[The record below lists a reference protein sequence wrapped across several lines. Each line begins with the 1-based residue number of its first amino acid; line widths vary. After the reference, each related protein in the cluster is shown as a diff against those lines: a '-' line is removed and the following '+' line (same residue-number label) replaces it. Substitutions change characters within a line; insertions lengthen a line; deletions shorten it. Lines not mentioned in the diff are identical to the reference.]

1 MSGIE
6 ELRQRVSDAVEHFGQ
21 INEQRA
27 TYSQRLIDLMST
39 VEGRI
44 RDQLREIEEHK
55 SKIAHRLAEI
65 EGQFA
70 KVDGI
75 DRENEQLRAMLH
87 SLLQAIDEGGRDS
100 LAETMQELEG
110 KASALINDGVAEALA
125 AEAEAPGIEAEAE
138 PATEAEPEV
147 ADAQRAEQAIEAAD
161 DTPAEVIAEA
171 GEPVAEE
178 PPAQEPPAQEPPA
191 EEPAEVAAEIEEPAA
206 EKTAEIAAET
216 EEAVAEEP
224 AGEAEAVAA
233 EGAIATG
240 DILDTPKIAEDSA
253 ENPMAVPDAPA
264 PEAIAQEPVAEEPET
279 EEPAAEEPAAED
291 VVEPAA
297 EADEPVAEEPVA
309 KSATPGSLDE
319 IMERVSKLVQETDAA
334 NAAPEPRAAEPAA
347 APEEPAEETAE
358 EAARQVSTAG
368 S

>member
-65 EGQFA
+65 EDQFA

-178 PPAQEPPAQEPPA
+178 P
-191 EEPAEVAAEIEEPAA
+191 AEVAAEIEEPAA

-264 PEAIAQEPVAEEPET
+264 PEAIAQEPVAEEPVAEEPAAEEPVAEEPET

-297 EADEPVAEEPVA
+297 EAPEPVA
-309 KSATPGSLDE
+309 KSASPGSLDE

-334 NAAPEPRAAEPAA
+334 IAAPEPHAAEPAA
-347 APEEPAEETAE
+347 APEEPAEETAKE
-358 EAARQVSTAG
+358 PARQVSAAG

>member
-100 LAETMQELEG
+100 LAETMHELED
-110 KASALINDGVAEALA
+110 KASALINVGVAEASA
-125 AEAEAPGIEAEAE
+125 AEAEAPGIGAAAE
-138 PATEAEPEV
+138 PATEAEPEG

-161 DTPAEVIAEA
+161 DTPAEAPAEIPAEA
-171 GEPVAEE
+171 DEPV
-178 PPAQEPPAQEPPA
+178 A

-279 EEPAAEEPAAED
+279 EEPAAEEPAAAQ
-291 VVEPAA
+291 EPVA
-297 EADEPVAEEPVA
+297 EAPVAEEP
-309 KSATPGSLDE
+309 
-319 IMERVSKLVQETDAA
+319 ET
-334 NAAPEPRAAEPAA
+334 EEPAA
-347 APEEPAEETAE
+347 EDVVESAAEAPESVAK
-358 EAARQVSTAG
+358 
-368 S
+368 

>member
-21 INEQRA
+21 INERRA

-44 RDQLREIEEHK
+44 RDQLREIEEQK

-100 LAETMQELEG
+100 LAETMHELEG
-110 KASALINDGVAEALA
+110 KASALINDGVAEASA
-125 AEAEAPGIEAEAE
+125 AEAEAPGIGAAAE

-178 PPAQEPPAQEPPA
+178 P
-191 EEPAEVAAEIEEPAA
+191 AEVAAEIEEPAA

-216 EEAVAEEP
+216 EEAVTEEP
-224 AGEAEAVAA
+224 AGEAEPVAA

-253 ENPMAVPDAPA
+253 EDPMAVPDAPA
-264 PEAIAQEPVAEEPET
+264 PEAIAQEPVAEEPVAEEPET

-297 EADEPVAEEPVA
+297 EAPEPVA
-309 KSATPGSLDE
+309 KSASPGSLDE

-334 NAAPEPRAAEPAA
+334 IAAPEPHAAEPAA

-358 EAARQVSTAG
+358 EPAGGTAEKPARQASAARS
-368 S
+368 

>member
-87 SLLQAIDEGGRDS
+87 SLLQAIDEGGCDS
-100 LAETMQELEG
+100 LAETMHELED
-110 KASALINDGVAEALA
+110 KASALINDGVAEASA
-125 AEAEAPGIEAEAE
+125 AEAEAPGIGAAAE

-161 DTPAEVIAEA
+161 DTPAEAPAEIATEI
-171 GEPVAEE
+171 EE
-178 PPAQEPPAQEPPA
+178 PAA
-191 EEPAEVAAEIEEPAA
+191 EEPAEVAAEVEESITEEPAA
-206 EKTAEIAAET
+206 EAE
-216 EEAVAEEP
+216 P
-224 AGEAEAVAA
+224 VAA

-240 DILDTPKIAEDSA
+240 DILDTSKIAEDSA
-253 ENPMAVPDAPA
+253 EDPMAA
-264 PEAIAQEPVAEEPET
+264 PEAIAQEPVAEEPVAEEPAAEDVAEPVAET
-279 EEPAAEEPAAED
+279 EEPAAEEPAA
-291 VVEPAA
+291 
-297 EADEPVAEEPVA
+297 
-309 KSATPGSLDE
+309 KSATMGSLDE

-334 NAAPEPRAAEPAA
+334 IAAPEPHAAEPAE
-347 APEEPAEETAE
+347 APAEPAEETAE
-358 EAARQVSTAG
+358 KPARQASAAG

>member
-87 SLLQAIDEGGRDS
+87 SLLQAIDEGGCDS
-100 LAETMQELEG
+100 LAETMHELED
-110 KASALINDGVAEALA
+110 KASALIDVGVAEASA
-125 AEAEAPGIEAEAE
+125 AEAEAPGIGAAAE
-138 PATEAEPEV
+138 PATEAEPEG
-147 ADAQRAEQAIEAAD
+147 ADAQRAEQPIEAAD

-171 GEPVAEE
+171 GEPV
-178 PPAQEPPAQEPPA
+178 A

-216 EEAVAEEP
+216 EEAVAEKP

-264 PEAIAQEPVAEEPET
+264 PEAIAQEPVAEEPVT
-279 EEPAAEEPAAED
+279 EEPGSEEPAAED

-297 EADEPVAEEPVA
+297 EAAAAPEPAA
-309 KSATPGSLDE
+309 KSATPGSLNE
-319 IMERVSKLVQETDAA
+319 IMERVPKLVQETDAA
-334 NAAPEPRAAEPAA
+334 IAAPEPRAAEPAE
-347 APEEPAEETAE
+347 APEKPAGETAE
-358 EAARQVSTAG
+358 EPAGGTAEKPARQASAARS
-368 S
+368 

>member
-1 MSGIE
+1 MSDIE
-6 ELRQRVSDAVEHFGQ
+6 ELRLRVTDAVEHFGR
-21 INEQRA
+21 INKQRA

-39 VEGRI
+39 VEDRI
-44 RDQLREIEEHK
+44 RDQLRAIEEHK

-110 KASALINDGVAEALA
+110 KASALINDGVAEASA

-161 DTPAEVIAEA
+161 DTPAEAPAEIATEI
-171 GEPVAEE
+171 EE
-178 PPAQEPPAQEPPA
+178 PAA
-191 EEPAEVAAEIEEPAA
+191 EEPAEVAAEVEESITEEPAA
-206 EKTAEIAAET
+206 EAE
-216 EEAVAEEP
+216 P
-224 AGEAEAVAA
+224 VAA

-253 ENPMAVPDAPA
+253 EDPMAA
-264 PEAIAQEPVAEEPET
+264 PEAIAQEPVAEEPVAEEPAAEDVAEPVAET

-291 VVEPAA
+291 VAEPAA

-334 NAAPEPRAAEPAA
+334 IAAPEPRAAEPAA
-347 APEEPAEETAE
+347 APAEPAEETAKE
-358 EAARQVSTAG
+358 PARQVSAAG